1 MSDRII
7 EIAPRPGSKVTGN
20 YRHSGPIT
28 HKQTREVIHEF
39 LGATPF
45 QIPGDGCVL
54 NLDNPDQKLIYDC
67 IINGREVAAFFG
79 PGKRFEIVDHQKQ
92 DREQIE
98 FVMRR
103 TKVHKY
109 LESLLD
115 EKRIIPFGK
124 IIGKYGN
131 TDESTY
137 AKLLMYSDTPEG
149 CDKIERWFKHADRD
163 IAILIQLALEQGD
176 HTEKEGLYKRP
187 GSEVYYWNEA
197 QIGLG
202 EQSVVTWLKNPE
214 NKDVYEAM
222 KSKFIPKA
230 SKK

>member
-1 MSDRII
+1 MSERII
-7 EIAPRPGSKVTGN
+7 EIVPKPGLKVTGN

-28 HKQTREVIHEF
+28 HKETRQVIHEF
-39 LGATPF
+39 MGATPF

-54 NLDNPDQKLIYDC
+54 DLQDPDQKLIYDC

-79 PGKRFEIVDHQKQ
+79 PGKRFQIVDHQKQ

-103 TKVHKY
+103 SKVHKY

-124 IIGKYGN
+124 IIGVYGN
-131 TDESTY
+131 TEESTY
-137 AKLLMYSDTPEG
+137 AKLLLYSDKKEG
-149 CDKIERWFKHADRD
+149 CEKIERWYKHADRE

-176 HTEKEGLYKRP
+176 SDEKTGLYKKP
-187 GSEVYYWNEA
+187 GSELYYWGQA
-197 QIGLG
+197 QVGIG
-202 EQSVVTWLKNPE
+202 EQAVVGWLKNPD